1 MSDAV
6 FEIFTEE
13 IPATLQR
20 QIAQNYRSFA
30 IKKLKENNV
39 NIVDLNIF
47 IGITLNRLVLK
58 LNNADISKEKML
70 EFINTTLQEFSTY
83 FPRNMLYPQSSLK
96 WIRPVRSIF
105 ACIDN
110 EVLSGE
116 FFGICANNG
125 IYVDKFT
132 FVQCNSVAEY
142 DKIITDNKIVLDYNT
157 RVEFIKNEIQKYK
170 PDYRNNKLIDE
181 IAGMSERCN
190 VPIMCILEEKFLIL
204 PFELIELVLREN
216 QRYVVFKT
224 NESGNEEIRFLI
236 FANKN
241 TEIVKKGHQIVATAR
256 LDDALFYWKQDEEL
270 KKDKMKLKAI
280 LSSRIFIDDISW
292 QEYLQRQE
300 ELAVKIIKDERI
312 LNNVKQLIWDT
323 KLDLATGV
331 VAEFPELQ
339 GVIGKYYFGYGF
351 NPYYFDKHNDNEVWL
366 YYYLIDR
373 ISYIIT
379 MYQQGK
385 QPTGSGDKYKV
396 KVKMDDVIHVILKI
410 NVDVDA
416 VKECFLSNQDICL
429 LYKKRL
435 QAIIENNYNGTNGIK
450 DFAKICASL
459 VDKGILQIDVDL
471 WLKHYNDD
479 MFVKVYKRLAGY
491 TQNVE
496 YDNQR
501 AIVEKANT
509 IFKDNDVVLLNDYLD
524 KHNIDGNDEIKTIF
538 KFIQVDFFEKRLPL
552 YFLSK

>member
-58 LNNADISKEKML
+58 LNNADVSKEKML

-96 WIRPVRSIF
+96 WIRPIRSIF

-125 IYVDKFT
+125 IDIDKFT
-132 FVQCNSVAEY
+132 FVKCNSVAEY
-142 DKIITDNKIVLDYNT
+142 NKIITDNKIVLDYNT

-190 VPIMCILEEKFLIL
+190 VPIMCVLEEKFLIL

-323 KLDLATGV
+323 KIDLATGV

-351 NPYYFDKHNDNEVWL
+351 NPYYFDKHNDNEVEL

-373 ISYIIT
+373 MAYIIT

-396 KVKMDDVIHVILKI
+396 KVKMDDVINVILKI
-410 NVDVDA
+410 NVDVNA

-435 QAIIENNYNGTNGIK
+435 QAIIENNYNGINGIK

-479 MFVKVYKRLAGY
+479 IFVKVYKRLAGY

>member
-20 QIAQNYRSFA
+20 QIAQNYRSFV
-30 IKKLKENNV
+30 IKKLKENNF

-70 EFINTTLQEFSTY
+70 KFINTTLQEFSTY

-96 WIRPVRSIF
+96 WIRPIRSIF

-125 IYVDKFT
+125 IYIDKFT

-142 DKIITDNKIVLDYNT
+142 YKIITDNKIVLDYNT

-170 PDYRNNKLIDE
+170 PDYHNNKLIDE

-190 VPIMCILEEKFLIL
+190 VPIMCVLAEKFLVL

-270 KKDKMKLKAI
+270 KQDKDKLKAI

-300 ELAVKIIKDERI
+300 ELAVKIIKDKRI
-312 LNNVKQLIWDT
+312 LNNVL
-323 KLDLATGV
+323 
-331 VAEFPELQ
+331 
-339 GVIGKYYFGYGF
+339 
-351 NPYYFDKHNDNEVWL
+351 
-366 YYYLIDR
+366 
-373 ISYIIT
+373 
-379 MYQQGK
+379 
-385 QPTGSGDKYKV
+385 V
-396 KVKMDDVIHVILKI
+396 K
-410 NVDVDA
+410 
-416 VKECFLSNQDICL
+416 
-429 LYKKRL
+429 
-435 QAIIENNYNGTNGIK
+435 
-450 DFAKICASL
+450 
-459 VDKGILQIDVDL
+459 
-471 WLKHYNDD
+471 
-479 MFVKVYKRLAGY
+479 
-491 TQNVE
+491 
-496 YDNQR
+496 
-501 AIVEKANT
+501 
-509 IFKDNDVVLLNDYLD
+509 
-524 KHNIDGNDEIKTIF
+524 
-538 KFIQVDFFEKRLPL
+538 
-552 YFLSK
+552 

>member
-58 LNNADISKEKML
+58 LNNADVSKEKML

-96 WIRPVRSIF
+96 WIRPIRSIF

-125 IYVDKFT
+125 IDIDKFT
-132 FVQCNSVAEY
+132 FVKCNSVAEY
-142 DKIITDNKIVLDYNT
+142 NKIITDNKIVLDYNT

-190 VPIMCILEEKFLIL
+190 VPIMCVLEEKFLIL

-351 NPYYFDKHNDNEVWL
+351 NPYYFDKHNDNEVEL

-373 ISYIIT
+373 MAYIIT

-396 KVKMDDVIHVILKI
+396 KVKMDDVINVILKI
-410 NVDVDA
+410 NVDVNA

-435 QAIIENNYNGTNGIK
+435 QAIIENNYNGINGIK

-471 WLKHYNDD
+471 WLKYYNDD

>member
-30 IKKLKENNV
+30 IKKLKENSV

-96 WIRPVRSIF
+96 WIRPIRSIF
-105 ACIDN
+105 ACVDN

-125 IYVDKFT
+125 IYIDKFT
-132 FVQCNSVAEY
+132 FVQCNSVTEY
-142 DKIITDNKIVLDYNT
+142 NKIITDNKIVLDYNT

-190 VPIMCILEEKFLIL
+190 VPIMCVLAEKFLVL

-323 KLDLATGV
+323 KIDLATGV

-351 NPYYFDKHNDNEVWL
+351 NPYYFDKHNDNEVEL

-373 ISYIIT
+373 ILYIIT

-396 KVKMDDVIHVILKI
+396 KVKMDDVINVILKI
-410 NVDVDA
+410 NVDVNA

-435 QAIIENNYNGTNGIK
+435 QAIIENNYNGINGIK

-471 WLKHYNDD
+471 WLKYYNDD